1 MAIASG
7 AHEETAAAARV
18 GAEEPATRGWR
29 RFARPELLFSV
40 GFLVVALAGW
50 ETLSRLE
57 VVHEIILPAPS
68 QILEAIWTV
77 VTLENFAR
85 ELGTTLL
92 EVFVG
97 FLLAVVLGVG
107 IGILTGTFELFRKSI
122 YPYIVAFQVIPKV
135 VFAPIFLA
143 WFGFGIES
151 KIVMAAVIAFFPC
164 LINTAVGLRATAED
178 EVMLMRSYV
187 ATRGQIFLKLTLPK
201 ALPFIFAGVKTAF
214 TFALIG
220 AIVAEFVGTYH
231 GLGLL
236 IQTFTFALQ
245 MDLVFA
251 VILIISATGIILYAV
266 LDYLD
271 RKIVFWRR
279 GEDGL

>member
-1 MAIASG
+1 MAG
-7 AHEETAAAARV
+7 ETREAAAA
-18 GAEEPATRGWR
+18 GGQAAAGEPAAGWR
-29 RFARPELLFSV
+29 SRVTRPEVLFSA
-40 GFLVVALAGW
+40 GFLVLALAVW

-68 QILEAIWTV
+68 QILEGTWTV
-77 VTLENFAR
+77 VTLENFHR

-92 EVFVG
+92 EVLVG
-97 FLLAVVLGVG
+97 FLLALVLGVG
-107 IGILTGTFELFRKSI
+107 IGIFTGTYELFRKSI

-164 LINTAVGLRATAED
+164 LINTAVGLRATSED
-178 EVMLMRSYV
+178 EVLLMRSYV

-201 ALPFIFAGVKTAF
+201 ALPFIFAGMKTA
-214 TFALIG
+214 
-220 AIVAEFVGTYH
+220 
-231 GLGLL
+231 
-236 IQTFTFALQ
+236 FTFALQ

-251 VILIISATGIILYAV
+251 VIFIISATGIILYAV

>member
-1 MAIASG
+1 MAS
-7 AHEETAAAARV
+7 ETRAEAVAPGGQVAA
-18 GAEEPATRGWR
+18 GEPAAGWR
-29 RFARPELLFSV
+29 NRAARPEVLLAA
-40 GFLVVALAGW
+40 GFLVLVLALW
-50 ETLSRLE
+50 EILSRHE

-68 QILEAIWTV
+68 QILEGTWTV
-77 VTLENFAR
+77 VTLENFHR

-92 EVFVG
+92 EVLVG
-97 FLLAVVLGVG
+97 FLLALVLGVG
-107 IGILTGTFELFRKSI
+107 IGILTGTYELFRKSI

-164 LINTAVGLRATAED
+164 LINTAVGLRATSED

-187 ATRGQIFLKLTLPK
+187 ATRRQIFLKLTLPK
-201 ALPFIFAGVKTAF
+201 ALPFIFAGIKTAF
-214 TFALIG
+214 TFSLIG

-231 GLGLL
+231 GLGLM
-236 IQTFTFALQ
+236 IQTFSFALQ
-245 MDLVFA
+245 MPLVFA
-251 VILIISATGIILYAV
+251 VIFIISATGIILYSI
-266 LDYLD
+266 LDYVD

-279 GEDGL
+279 EEGF